1 MPAALS
7 SPILSGHMPP
17 HPALQ
22 VCVVIPVRNEALR
35 LTHTLAALAEQTDGA
50 DLALDP
56 ACYEVLLLANNCTD
70 DTAEIAREFARR
82 HPAFALHVLE
92 AALPPEE
99 ANVGTARRR
108 LMDTALARFER
119 LDRPHGLIASTDG
132 DTRVARDW
140 VWQLGRAR
148 QQGAQAIGGRVLT
161 EPDKDE
167 TAMSRGVRL
176 FYLRDTAYLYGL
188 ARLETRLDPAAHD
201 PWPRHH
207 QFFGANF
214 AVTADTYCRVG
225 GLPRVPFLED
235 EALARTL
242 RRADVR
248 VRHAP
253 DVCVW
258 TSARQCGRV
267 ASGLSTTLS
276 TWEEMSRTGQ
286 PQIVE
291 SVEAVE
297 TRLRA
302 RAALRELWRE
312 AQAGQSAASTDVEA
326 LAQTLGVSAALFA
339 NMAAAPFG
347 EIWDAV
353 VQAHLI
359 DDGPWALRWP
369 RQEITEALP
378 ALRMRLSKLEAE
390 RYEGFQPL
398 VLGSASTR
406 APKRPAGTAPP
417 GVRAGGAGR
426 AETKKRREL
435 RRP

>member
-1 MPAALS
+1 MPAAFFAPVLAA
-7 SPILSGHMPP
+7 PVPP

-22 VCVVIPVRNEALR
+22 VCVIIPVRNEALGLAR
-35 LTHTLAALAEQTDGA
+35 TLAALSAQTDDRGR
-50 DLALDP
+50 ALDP

-70 DTAEIAREFARR
+70 STVEVAR
-82 HPAFALHVLE
+82 AFAGAHPQFRLHVLE
-92 AALPPEE
+92 ATLPPEE

-108 LMDTALARFER
+108 LMDTAFARFEQM
-119 LDRPHGLIASTDG
+119 DRPHGLIASTDG
-132 DTRVARDW
+132 DTRVAADW

-148 QQGAQAIGGRVLT
+148 AAGAQAIGGRVLT
-161 EPDKDE
+161 ERDAAND

-176 FYLRDTAYLYGL
+176 FYLRDTAYLHGL
-188 ARLETRLDPAAHD
+188 ARLETLLDPQAHD

-242 RRADVR
+242 RCCDVR

-253 DVCVW
+253 DVGVW

-276 TWEEMSRTGQ
+276 TWEEMSRAGC

-297 TRLRA
+297 TRLGA
-302 RAALRELWRE
+302 RAALRRLWQE
-312 AQAGQSAASTDVEA
+312 KA
-326 LAQTLGVSAALFA
+326 LAPGALDTLAETLGVPAAWFA
-339 NMAAAPFG
+339 EMADGPFG
-347 EIWDAV
+347 EVWDRVA
-353 VQAHLI
+353 QAHLI

-369 RQEITEALP
+369 RVEIAEALP
-378 ALRMRLSKLEAE
+378 ALRARL
-390 RYEGFQPL
+390 
-398 VLGSASTR
+398 
-406 APKRPAGTAPP
+406 
-417 GVRAGGAGR
+417 
-426 AETKKRREL
+426 REMT
-435 RRP
+435 P